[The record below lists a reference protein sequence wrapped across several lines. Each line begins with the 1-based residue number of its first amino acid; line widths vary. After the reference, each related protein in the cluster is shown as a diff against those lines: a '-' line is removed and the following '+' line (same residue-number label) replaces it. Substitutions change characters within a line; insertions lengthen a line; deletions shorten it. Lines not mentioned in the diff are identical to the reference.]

1 MLIQNFWSYYW
12 EVELTVLLTLFIF
25 FTFFIE
31 LKSSAVSSLCLMVFF
46 SSLLFLIVLHT
57 PLSVEWVVD
66 SPKLI
71 LQNNTIFLIFGVL
84 FLVISIYLWQIFF
97 TKQNEKIEFATLIFF
112 VLLLGL
118 LIFKIADL
126 LEAFL
131 IIEGLSFIAYILAGF
146 EKDTKTASSVG
157 IQYLII
163 GSISSIFLVISI
175 LLVYYQF
182 SSSNLLNISTAN
194 LFYQNTTEKII
205 SPSFLETIYSF
216 QNTDLSDSTS
226 LLLDSSKTIVR
237 EKDFINGQHNFPD
250 ILLTNK
256 AETEIFDI
264 ESLSK
269 FSQALT
275 VPFLGA
281 SVASRE
287 SLDKVSYTTTTLDK
301 SFVHSWHPDLGFL
314 SRNIDDAYFS
324 TIHDFV
330 SLTQWRLALGPAQSF
345 FEVLGLKTLF
355 NDKGELMVESET
367 SANLQ
372 YTLSMTSDQINYSI
386 LKFQE
391 WEEFFASDFLSSSF
405 KLLEKIANEETLNAI
420 TQEILSIDNTQ
431 VIENFYTFDSLVY
444 GIVLLNLSFLI
455 GALLYKIK
463 GAPFH
468 VWAPTIYTRMPT
480 SSMVVLITLFTVIF
494 SLFFFEIFAVAFNE
508 YELIISQLFLLTGFL
523 SLIFGFLGAFDQKI
537 LKKFFVYSSVGH
549 VAFLLFTFTLQT
561 SLRSFTALIVYLII
575 YTISTLLL
583 WYMITFNNQQ
593 VNFLS
598 SLLKNIKENS
608 FFLFLFIVIVFSMS
622 GIPPLAG
629 FYIKFDVL
637 SLLILSGEYF
647 ILFASLLITVASF
660 YYYLRLLKI
669 SSFENKKILIFNP
682 LKIER
687 IWYFLRLIT
696 LFLFTPVLLCYPLV
710 FEQGFFYLLSQIF

>member
-12 EVELTVLLTLFIF
+12 EIELAVLLTLFIF

-31 LKSSAVSSLCLMVFF
+31 LKSSAISSLCLMTFF
-46 SSLLFLIVLHT
+46 SSLLFLIILTT
-57 PLSVEWVVD
+57 PLSIEWVEDNSKV
-66 SPKLI
+66 I
-71 LQNNTIFLIFGVL
+71 LQNNVIFSIFAILFLIVS
-84 FLVISIYLWQIFF
+84 VYLWQIFF
-97 TKQNEKIEFATLIFF
+97 TKQNEKMEFATLVFF

-118 LIFKIADL
+118 LIFKIVDL

-131 IIEGLSFIAYILAGF
+131 IIEGLSFVAYILAGF

-182 SSSNLLNISTAN
+182 STSNLLNISTTN
-194 LFYQNTTEKII
+194 LFYQNTGGETAI
-205 SPSFLETIYSF
+205 SSNFLDIVYSF
-216 QNTDLSDSTS
+216 QNIDLSDITS
-226 LLLDSSKTIVR
+226 LLLDSSKTLAR

-256 AETEIFDI
+256 AETDIFDPTV
-264 ESLSK
+264 LPK
-269 FSQALT
+269 FSQAF
-275 VPFLGA
+275 VPLLAA
-281 SVASRE
+281 SAASHE
-287 SLDKVSYTTTTLDK
+287 TLEKVSYTATTLNK
-301 SFVHSWHPDLGFL
+301 SFTHSWHPDLGFL
-314 SRNIDDAYFS
+314 YRNVDDAYFS

-330 SLTQWRLALGPAQSF
+330 SLTQWRLSLGSAKSF
-345 FEVLGLKTLF
+345 FEIPGL
-355 NDKGELMVESET
+355 GELLAGNNELMLPT
-367 SANLQ
+367 ASANLQ
-372 YTLSMTSDQINYSI
+372 YALSMTSDQINYSI

-391 WEEFFASDFLSSSF
+391 WEDFFATDFLSSSF
-405 KLLEKIANEETLNAI
+405 RLLEKIANEETLNAV
-420 TQEILSIDNTQ
+420 TQEILSVKD
-431 VIENFYTFDSLVY
+431 VSAVENLYTFDSLIY

-468 VWAPTIYTRMPT
+468 IWAPTIYTRMPT

-494 SLFFFEIFAVAFNE
+494 SLFFFELFATIFSE
-508 YELIISQLFLLTGFL
+508 YELVISQLFLLTGLL
-523 SLIFGFLGAFDQKI
+523 SLVFGFLGAFDQKL
-537 LKKFFVYSSVGH
+537 LKKFFIYSSVGH

-561 SLRSFTALIVYLII
+561 SLRSFTALLVYLII

-583 WYMITFNNQQ
+583 WYMITFNNRQ

-608 FFLFLFIVIVFSMS
+608 FFLFLFIIIVFSMS

-647 ILFASLLITVASF
+647 ILFTSLLITVASF

-669 SSFENKKILIFNP
+669 SSFENKKMLIFHP

-687 IWYFLRLIT
+687 TWYFLKLIV
-696 LFLFTPVLLCYPLV
+696 LFIFTPLLLCYPLI